1 MYGFRHKFFKIV
13 AEPLGDEHLK
23 IPSVP
28 SSYEKMN
35 YLIFELDNLVGSGK
49 MSKSKATQVLT
60 KIIKGTR

>member
-1 MYGFRHKFFKIV
+1 
-13 AEPLGDEHLK
+13 LGDEHLK